1 MQENNAGN
9 LNDKGQDAAQ
19 SNQPA
24 GQEALE
30 GNTGVGGRSVDQG
43 GDSDGNTG
51 VSLMTNLKMSR
62 NQVVLQQV
70 RKISVEEKEVSITLK

>member
-51 VSLMTNLKMSR
+51 VMS
-62 NQVVLQQV
+62 NDEFEDEQEPGSASTSTEDFSGG
-70 RKISVEEKEVSITLK
+70 KGG